1 MYILFYIEHCHYYN
15 LVIDLQ
21 YTYIINDSKAHFTA
35 FYVFINKT

>member
-1 MYILFYIEHCHYYN
+1 MYILFYIEHCHYT
-15 LVIDLQ
+15 IDLQ